1 MTAILQ
7 CQQLSKSYNEGT
19 AEVRVLESIDFS
31 LAAGERVAIVGAS
44 GSGKSTLLNLLG
56 GLDQPTSGAVILAG
70 QGFSDL
76 NPNKRGLMRNEFM
89 GFVYQFHHLLP
100 EFTALENVA
109 MPLMIAGGKLKAVS
123 AQAQVMLSKVGL
135 AHRLD
140 HRPGE
145 LSGGERQR
153 VAIARALV
161 NEPQC
166 VLMDEP
172 TGNLDGETAAEIESL
187 VLDLNQQLKT
197 SFILVT
203 HDRQL
208 ANRMDRV
215 MLLSGG
221 QLQAL
226 EQTADNSYGKSHMDD
241 SKNNSNE
248 SPEKLNDV

>member
-7 CQQLSKSYNEGT
+7 CQQLSKSYNEGS
-19 AEVRVLESIDFS
+19 AEVRVLDSIDFS

-56 GLDQPTSGAVILAG
+56 GLDQPTSGSVTLAG

-76 NPNKRGLMRNEFM
+76 NANKRGLMRNEFM

-109 MPLMIAGGKLKAVS
+109 MPLMIGGGKLKAVS
-123 AQAQVMLSKVGL
+123 AQAEAMLNKVGL
-135 AHRLD
+135 AHRLG

-161 NEPQC
+161 NEPKC

-226 EQTADNSYGKSHMDD
+226 EQTADNSYGKSQIAG
-241 SKNNSNE
+241 S
-248 SPEKLNDV
+248 